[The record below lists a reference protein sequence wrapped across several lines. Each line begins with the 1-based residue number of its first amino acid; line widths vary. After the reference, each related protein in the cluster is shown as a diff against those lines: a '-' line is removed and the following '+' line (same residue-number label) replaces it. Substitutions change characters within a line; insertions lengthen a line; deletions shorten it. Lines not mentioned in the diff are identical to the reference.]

1 MFYFNKREELI
12 RAIAKPGMKIA
23 EVGVFLGQFA
33 QMLLTTLPDELVL
46 IDPWDGECISGDQD
60 GLNVV
65 KADLNA
71 VYPKI
76 VEHFRKWPQVK
87 VERGLSG
94 NVLQKF
100 PDNHFDL
107 IYIDGNHS
115 YEGVVVDLELA
126 YKKVKPGGWICFH
139 DYGLNMNK
147 CKTAYAFGVVR
158 GVDEFCER
166 YKQKVILLATDGCC
180 TGGIQLQKPV
190 PSS

>member
-1 MFYFNKREELI
+1 MYYFDKREELI
-12 RAIAKPGMKIA
+12 RAITKPGFRIC

-76 VEHFRKWPQVK
+76 VEHFSRWPQVK

-100 PDNHFDL
+100 PDNYFDL
-107 IYIDGNHS
+107 IYIDGLHS
-115 YEGVVVDLELA
+115 YEGCTTDLELA
-126 YKKVKPGGWICFH
+126 YKKVKPGGWITGH
-139 DYGLNMNK
+139 DMGCNLSK
-147 CKTAYAFGVVR
+147 CKTAWCFGVEQAVK
-158 GVDEFCER
+158 EFCER
-166 YKQKVILLATDGCC
+166 YKQKIIAIATDGCISYA
-180 TGGIQLQKPV
+180 IQLQKP
-190 PSS
+190 S